1 MAGRPSNR
9 DERYEQVMQALVRCV
24 ARLGIEGAT
33 LTAIADEAGLSRP
46 LIRHHIGNRDDILR
60 SLQEY
65 VLKGFN
71 DQTNAL
77 AAALPDVEPATTVI
91 DILFADTDSDDRDL
105 VLAFAAL
112 TARSANNVALRE
124 ACKASISQFEA
135 VIAQAIKAEN
145 ARLDQAMADQVAQG
159 VAALYFNIKSLSPL
173 DMAETWNRNAKSNA
187 MKLIEQLGQTK

>member
-77 AAALPDVEPATTVI
+77 AAALPDVETATTVI

-112 TARSANNVALRE
+112 TARSANDLALRE

-135 VIAQAIKAEN
+135 VISQAIKAEN

>member
-91 DILFADTDSDDRDL
+91 NILFADTDSDDRDL

-112 TARSANNVALRE
+112 TARSANDVALRE

-135 VIAQAIKAEN
+135 VISQAIKAEN